1 MSATMFSQGGQEV
14 NMLYRISLFVLLTLF
29 ACSQKSLEDA
39 PLSYSLETARMVSHV
54 SGGVLASTDPI
65 RVRFVSPV
73 VGKSQVGQ
81 VLRTR
86 VFRFVP
92 SIDGLATWEDVRTLV
107 FKPNAPLVL
116 RTVYSGE
123 LSMTD
128 LFPQHK
134 DLKPLVI
141 QFEVAGRELV
151 ALEADF
157 ELPDANDPQRLVF
170 SGQISFNERADS
182 SAVSDAV
189 ALRLGDQ
196 QLALHWRVLSDGKT
210 HDFTS
215 AEITRTKES
224 QELAMHIDRADLDLS
239 QDYDNTWT
247 LPPLS
252 TLSVVEIEK
261 HTDRDRPSVS
271 IIFSDDL
278 DFGQD
283 IAGLIT
289 ADPPQQLQLNAIG
302 KTVSVVGDFQHGQRY
317 ALTVHPGVRSRWGIA
332 LAQPHTETVVFD
344 DIKPRMRFAR
354 DGVFLPTSGNR
365 KIRFQ
370 TVNVSRVHLKI
381 EKVFESNL
389 GQFLQDQ
396 RVDGARDRTR
406 GGYMRRVGVTVADTT
421 LDIGREKNVWLQHE
435 LDLNDLI
442 SKDEKGLYLIGL
454 TFAAEDMLYGD
465 PVEAAEAR
473 QQRRRYRGA
482 AYWNNPYSRGYVYQH
497 GRIYKPVVVSD
508 IGLTHQKT
516 HDRHLV
522 YATHL
527 EDARPLS
534 GVTVTLRTYQN
545 QIVEQKVTDRNGLA
559 DFSPVESDVFYI
571 EAEKD
576 GQRSF
581 IKPRDMAWSL
591 STFDTG
597 GRDPAPDGIR
607 AFFYTER
614 GVYRPGDDIH
624 LSAIVR
630 NYNHTFPDG
639 HPVSLAFYNPLGQR
653 VLTQTNREGK
663 DGFYTFDLSTSADAP
678 TGNWRAEIDVG
689 SRKFNHRVKVETIV
703 PFRLKVF
710 LDPQLA
716 ERDRLL
722 KADLR
727 SAYLFGNPAAGL
739 KASVDVTLR
748 SSPPVFPKFK
758 GFSFV
763 DQAVNFKPI
772 TANIFSGALDEEGKA
787 AVSWELPSLSEAPSR
802 LSANLRARVLEKGGR
817 PNSTARM
824 VHVDPFEVYVGLR
837 KPDMD
842 YGFTRINNSLEV
854 PVVAVTPDGETA
866 PGRTLMYR
874 VFHNEN
880 YWWWEYD
887 SRDQFRLR
895 FKRDFSTKKIFET
908 SIISRDRPMP
918 VAFTPEKQGEYL
930 IEVAD
935 ADGHKASL
943 FIRAYP
949 WGSLPASGRDAGAL
963 VLKTDRENYAPGEK
977 AVVSFPVPD
986 TSSVLVTVSR
996 GGNVVHSR
1004 WHTPRTRNTTQVE
1017 IPITADMAP
1026 NAYVTISVIQPH
1038 RQTANDRPLRMYGVV
1053 PLRVADPDTRLDLT
1067 LTAPDELKPEDA
1079 FEIVVQTGD
1088 GKPAQLT
1095 LSVVDEGLL
1104 DITQFSTPDPW
1115 RAFFSKLR
1123 LGLHVSDLFGQ
1134 VIGVNIGD
1142 VFKTFAIGGD
1152 AALAAYRRD
1161 RLPEEQKQRFKS
1173 VSLFE
1178 GPVATD
1184 DQGRAVVSFVMP
1196 NYVGSVRIMAVAARG
1211 NAYGSAEKTVPV
1223 KTDLM
1228 VLPTLPRVLRPGD
1241 RIAVPATV
1249 FAMGDSLGSVEVA
1262 ISTEGLLR
1270 VDGQARDTI
1279 AFREAGEEDVLFMC
1293 VVPNAIGDARVAITA
1308 TAGDVIATHTTDLTI
1323 SPSSPRI
1330 SADETREIRPGQAVV
1345 LPIPDRGIPG
1355 SNRARITLH
1364 TRPNMKLGNR
1374 LLWLVRYPYG
1384 CVEQVVS
1391 AAFPQ
1396 LYLKDILIV
1405 SGKSNEI
1412 AREIDE
1418 HINAAIR
1425 RLRRFQ
1431 LSSGAL
1437 SYWPGRSKPSIWGTL
1452 YAGHFLT
1459 EANALGYYVPDDLYE
1474 NWMQYEQSRALT
1486 TRDDLM
1492 IRTYRVYLLAL
1503 ANQPALGAM
1512 NLLKESSLR
1521 DMTDVEKW
1529 LLAVAYH
1536 RAGSSAIASEIL
1548 KDAGTLAN
1556 GGKRWE
1562 HTFGSA
1568 LRDRAMILSAM
1579 IDFQRWG
1586 EADPLADEIAL
1597 ALSSD
1602 RWYSTQ
1608 TSSFALLALGKH
1620 IRATEGDQPLRLVGS
1635 VTLPGGEVVPFDSGS
1650 RFYNVDIEFGFGQ
1663 SVRVQLNPESTVT
1676 RAFATLEWSGVPLKA
1691 DAVAESRSLQLD
1703 VRWRDDDGFPVYP
1716 DTLKQGATF
1725 WGHFSVKNTSVAH
1738 IREIALT
1745 QLLPSGWEIE
1755 NTRLSGAPMPGWTS
1769 NLGLGSETYSDM
1781 RDDRVIYF
1789 FDIAPASNS
1798 QNFVVKLNAVT
1809 AGTFTLSPTLV
1820 EAMYNN
1826 EIKAVVPGRTVV
1838 VR

>member
-1 MSATMFSQGGQEV
+1 MS
-14 NMLYRISLFVLLTLF
+14 YRISLLVLLTLF
-29 ACSQKSLEDA
+29 ACSKKSPEDA
-39 PLSYSLETARMVSHV
+39 PQSYPLETARMVSHV
-54 SGGVLASTDPI
+54 SEGVLASTDPI

-73 VGKSQVGQ
+73 VGESQVGQ
-81 VLRTR
+81 VLQKR

-92 SIDGLATWEDVRTLV
+92 SIDGLATWEDERTLV
-107 FKPNAPLVL
+107 LKPNAPLAL

-123 LSMTD
+123 LSMVD

-151 ALEADF
+151 AIKADV

-196 QLALHWRVLSDGKT
+196 RLALHWRVLSDGKT
-210 HDFTS
+210 HAFTS
-215 AEITRTKES
+215 DVFTRTGQPQK
-224 QELAMHIDRADLDLS
+224 LAMHIDQTALELS
-239 QDYDNTWT
+239 QDYDNSWSI
-247 LPPLS
+247 PPLS
-252 TLSVVEIEK
+252 ALSVVKIEK
-261 HTDRDRPSVS
+261 HTDRDRPRIS

-278 DFGQD
+278 DFEQD
-283 IAGLIT
+283 IAGMIT
-289 ADPPQQLQLNAIG
+289 ADPPQELQLNAHG
-302 KTVSVVGDFQHGQRY
+302 KTVSVVGDFQHGQSY
-317 ALTVHPGVRSRWGIA
+317 ALTVHPGIRSRWGIA
-332 LAQPHTETVVFD
+332 LTQLRTERVVFD

-370 TVNVSRVHLKI
+370 TVNLSRVHLKI
-381 EKVFESNL
+381 DNVFESNL
-389 GQFLQDQ
+389 GQFLQDE
-396 RVDGARDRTR
+396 RVDGSRGRTR
-406 GGYMRRVGVTVADTT
+406 GVSSYRMRRVGVTVADTT
-421 LDIGREKNVWLQHE
+421 LDIGSEKNLWLQHE
-435 LDLNDLI
+435 LDLDDLI

-454 TFAAEDMLYGD
+454 TFAAEDILYGD
-465 PVEAAEAR
+465 PAEAAEAR
-473 QQRRRYRGA
+473 RQRRRYRGS
-482 AYWNNPYSRGYVYQH
+482 AYYSHPYAPGYLRNH
-497 GRIYKPVVVSD
+497 GRVYKPVVVSD
-508 IGLTHQKT
+508 IGLTHQRT

-527 EDARPLS
+527 EDAQPLS
-534 GVTVTLRTYQN
+534 DVTVTLRTYQN

-559 DFSPVESDVFYI
+559 DFRPVKSDVFYI

-581 IKPRDMAWSL
+581 IKPGDMAWNL

-630 NYNHTFPDG
+630 NHNHTFPDG

-653 VLTQTNREGK
+653 VLTQTHREGK
-663 DGFYTFDLSTSADAP
+663 DGFYTFDLSTLADAP

-689 SRKFNHRVKVETIV
+689 SRKFNHTVKVETVV

-716 ERDRLL
+716 ERDRVL

-727 SAYLFGNPAAGL
+727 STYLFGNPAAGL
-739 KASVDVTLR
+739 RANVDVTLHA
-748 SSPPVFPKFK
+748 SPPVFSKFE

-763 DQAVNFKPI
+763 NQAVQFKPI
-772 TANIFSGALDEEGKA
+772 STNIFSGALDEKGKA
-787 AVSWELPSLSEAPSR
+787 AVSWQLPSLSEVPSR
-802 LSANLRARVLEKGGR
+802 LSAILRARVLEKGGR
-817 PNSTARM
+817 PNRTARILSI
-824 VHVDPFEVYVGLR
+824 DPFPVYVGLR
-837 KPDMD
+837 KPDLD
-842 YGFTRINNSLEV
+842 YGFTRINAALEV
-854 PVVAVTPDGETA
+854 PVVAVTPDGEVA
-866 PGRTLMYR
+866 PGRTLTYR

-895 FKRDFSTKKIFET
+895 FKQDFSTEKIFET
-908 SIISRDRPMP
+908 SIISRDRPVP
-918 VAFTPEKQGEYL
+918 VAFTPEKKGEYL

-935 ADGHKASL
+935 VDGHKASL

-949 WGSLPASGRDAGAL
+949 WGSLPASRRDAGAL

-996 GGNVVHSR
+996 GGNVVHSQ
-1004 WHTPRTRNTTQVE
+1004 WHTPSTRNTAQIE
-1017 IPITADMAP
+1017 IPITEDMAP
-1026 NAYVTISVIQPH
+1026 NAYVTLSVIQPH
-1038 RQTANDRPLRMYGVV
+1038 RQTANDRPLRMYGIV
-1053 PLRVADPDTRLDLT
+1053 PLHVVDPNTRLDLT
-1067 LTAPDELKPEDA
+1067 LTAPDELKPDES
-1079 FEIVVQTGD
+1079 FEVVVQTGD

-1104 DITQFSTPDPW
+1104 DITQFPTPDPW
-1115 RAFFSKLR
+1115 RAFFSRLR
-1123 LGLHVSDLFGQ
+1123 FGLRISDLFGQ

-1152 AALAAYRRD
+1152 VALAAYRRD
-1161 RLPEEQKQRFKS
+1161 RLPDDQKQRFKS

-1184 DQGRAVVSFVMP
+1184 DEGRAVVSFAMP

-1211 NAYGSAEKTVPV
+1211 NAYGSAEKTVRV

-1228 VLPTLPRVLRPGD
+1228 VVPTLPRVLRPGD
-1241 RIAVPATV
+1241 RIAVSATV
-1249 FAMGDSLGSVEVA
+1249 FAMRDSLGLVDVA
-1262 ISTEGLLR
+1262 ISTEGLLT

-1279 AFREAGEEDVLFMC
+1279 AFREAGEEDVRFMC
-1293 VVPNAIGDARVAITA
+1293 VAPNAVGDARVVITA
-1308 TAGDVIATHTTDLTI
+1308 TAGDVIATDMTDLTI

-1330 SADETREIRPGQAVV
+1330 SADETREMRPGQVV
-1345 LPIPDRGIPG
+1345 ELPIPDRGIPG
-1355 SNRARITLH
+1355 SNRARLTLH
-1364 TRPNMKLGNR
+1364 TRPNIKLGNR

-1391 AAFPQ
+1391 AVFPQ
-1396 LYLKDILIV
+1396 LYLKDILMA
-1405 SGKSNEI
+1405 SDKPNAI

-1437 SYWPGRSKPSIWGTL
+1437 SYWPGRSVPSLWGTL
-1452 YAGHFLT
+1452 YAGHFLI
-1459 EANALGYYVPDDLYE
+1459 EARALGYHVPDDLFDS
-1474 NWMQYEQSRALT
+1474 WVQHAQSRALT

-1492 IRTYRVYLLAL
+1492 SRTYRVYLLAL
-1503 ANQPALGAM
+1503 TDQPALGAM

-1529 LLAVAYH
+1529 LLASAYH
-1536 RAGSSAIASEIL
+1536 RAGSSAIADEIL
-1548 KDAGTLAN
+1548 GDAGTLAN
-1556 GGKRWE
+1556 RAERWE
-1562 HTFGSA
+1562 YTFGSA
-1568 LRDRAMILSAM
+1568 LRDRAMILTAM
-1579 IDFQRWG
+1579 IDLQRWD
-1586 EADPLADEIAL
+1586 EADPLSDEIAL

-1608 TSSFALLALGKH
+1608 TSGFALLALGKH
-1620 IRATEGDQPLRLVGS
+1620 IRATEGDQPLRLTGL
-1635 VTLPGGEVVPFDSGS
+1635 VTLPGGEIVPFDSGS
-1650 RFYNVDIEFGFGQ
+1650 RFYNVDIESGFGQ
-1663 SVRVQLNPESTVT
+1663 SVRVQLNAESTVT
-1676 RAFATLEWSGVPLKA
+1676 RAFATLEWSGVPLMA
-1691 DAVAESRSLQLD
+1691 DAVAESRNLQLE
-1703 VRWRDDDGFPVYP
+1703 VHWRNDDGFSVYP

-1725 WGHFSVKNTSVAH
+1725 WGHFSVINTSAAYL
-1738 IREIALT
+1738 REIALT

-1755 NTRLSGAPMPGWTS
+1755 NTRLSGVPMPKWTDG
-1769 NLGLGSETYSDM
+1769 LGLGREAYVDM
-1781 RDDRVIYF
+1781 RDDRVTYF
-1789 FDIAPASNS
+1789 FDITPAGPG
-1798 QNFVVKLNAVT
+1798 FVRDFVLKLNAVT
-1809 AGTFTLSPTLV
+1809 VGTFTLPPTLV
-1820 EAMYNN
+1820 EAMYNH
-1826 EIKAVVPGRTVV
+1826 EVKAVVPGRTVV
-1838 VR
+1838 VK

>member
-1 MSATMFSQGGQEV
+1 MS
-14 NMLYRISLFVLLTLF
+14 YRISLLVLLMLF
-29 ACSQKSLEDA
+29 ACSKKSPEDA
-39 PLSYSLETARMVSHV
+39 SLSYPLETARMVSHM
-54 SGGVLASTDPI
+54 SEGVLASTDPI

-107 FKPNAPLVL
+107 FKPNAPLTL

-123 LSMTD
+123 LSMSD
-128 LFPQHK
+128 LFPQHE

-215 AEITRTKES
+215 AVITRTRES
-224 QELAMHIDRADLDLS
+224 QELAMHIDRADLELS
-239 QDYDNTWT
+239 QDYDNTWS

-261 HTDRDRPSVS
+261 HTDRDRPSVG

-289 ADPPQQLQLNAIG
+289 ADPPQQLQLTAIG
-302 KTVSVVGDFQHGQRY
+302 KTVSVVGDFQHGQSY
-317 ALTVHPGVRSRWGIA
+317 ALTVHPGIRSRWGIA
-332 LAQPHTETVVFD
+332 LGKPHTETVAFD

-396 RVDGARDRTR
+396 RVDGPRGRTR
-406 GGYMRRVGVTVADTT
+406 DVSSYRMRRVGVKVVDKK

-435 LDLNDLI
+435 LDLEDLI

-454 TFAAEDMLYGD
+454 TFGTEDMLYGD
-465 PVEAAEAR
+465 PAEAAEAR

-482 AYWNNPYSRGYVYQH
+482 AYYSNPYSRGYVYQH

-508 IGLTHQKT
+508 IGLTLQKT

-534 GVTVTLRTYQN
+534 GVTITLRTYQN
-545 QIVEQKVTDRNGLA
+545 QIVKQKVTDRNGLA
-559 DFSPVESDVFYI
+559 DFSPVKSDVFYI

-581 IKPRDMAWSL
+581 IKPGDMAWNL

-597 GRDPAPDGIR
+597 GQDPEPDGIR

-630 NYNHTFPDG
+630 NHNHTFPDG

-716 ERDRLL
+716 ERDHVL

-727 SAYLFGNPAAGL
+727 STYLFGNPAADL
-739 KASVDVTLR
+739 KANVDVTLH
-748 SSPPVFPKFK
+748 SSPPVFPQYE

-763 DQAVNFKPI
+763 NQAVKFKPI
-772 TANIFSGALDEEGKA
+772 TTNIFTGVLDNEGKA
-787 AVSWELPSLSEAPSR
+787 AVSWQLPSLSEAPSR
-802 LSANLRARVLEKGGR
+802 LSAILRARVLEKGGR

-837 KPDMD
+837 KPDLD
-842 YGFTRINNSLEV
+842 YGFTRINASLEV
-854 PVVAVTPDGETA
+854 PVVAVTPDGKA
-866 PGRTLMYR
+866 ASGRPLMYR

-895 FKRDFSTKKIFET
+895 FKRDFNTKKIFET
-908 SIISRDRPMP
+908 SIISRDRPVP
-918 VAFTPEKQGEYL
+918 VAFMPEKKGEYL

-935 ADGHKASL
+935 VDGHKASF

-996 GGNVVHSR
+996 GGNVMHSR
-1004 WHTPRTRNTTQVE
+1004 WHTPRTRNTAQIE

-1053 PLRVADPDTRLDLT
+1053 PLRVVDPNTRLDLT
-1067 LTAPDELKPEDA
+1067 LTAPDELKPDDS
-1079 FEIVVQTGD
+1079 FEVVVQTDD

-1115 RAFFSKLR
+1115 RAFFGKLR
-1123 LGLHVSDLFGQ
+1123 LGLHISDLFGQ
-1134 VIGVNIGD
+1134 VISVNIGD

-1184 DQGRAVVSFVMP
+1184 NQGRAVVSFVMP
-1196 NYVGSVRIMAVAARG
+1196 NYVGSVRIMAVVARG
-1211 NAYGSAEKTVPV
+1211 NAYGSVEKTVPV

-1249 FAMGDSLGSVEVA
+1249 FAMRDSLGPVDVA

-1279 AFREAGEEDVLFMC
+1279 AFQKAGEEDVLFMC
-1293 VVPNAIGDARVAITA
+1293 VVPNAIGDARVVITA

-1330 SADETREIRPGQAVV
+1330 SADETREMRPGDAVV

-1355 SNRARITLH
+1355 SNRARLTLH
-1364 TRPNMKLGNR
+1364 TRPNMKLDNR
-1374 LLWLVRYPYG
+1374 VHWLVQYPYG

-1405 SGKSNEI
+1405 SDKSNEI
-1412 AREIDE
+1412 AQEIDD

-1425 RLRRFQ
+1425 RLRRFR

-1437 SYWPGRSKPSIWGTL
+1437 SYWPGRSEPSIWGTL
-1452 YAGHFLT
+1452 YAGHFFI
-1459 EANALGYYVPDDLYE
+1459 EARVLGYHVPDDLFDS
-1474 NWMQYEQSRALT
+1474 WVQYEQSRALT

-1512 NLLKESSLR
+1512 NLLKESSLQ

-1529 LLAVAYH
+1529 LLASAYH
-1536 RAGSSAIASEIL
+1536 RAGSSAIADEIL
-1548 KDAGTLAN
+1548 RNAGTLAN
-1556 GGKRWE
+1556 QGKRWE

-1568 LRDRAMILSAM
+1568 LRDRAMILMAM
-1579 IDFQRWG
+1579 VDLQRWE
-1586 EADPLADEIAL
+1586 EADPLSEEIAL

-1608 TSSFALLALGKH
+1608 TSGFALLSLGKH
-1620 IRATEGDQPLRLVGS
+1620 IRATEGDQPLRLTGS
-1635 VTLPGGEVVPFDSGS
+1635 VTLPDGEVVPFDTDS
-1650 RFYNVDIEFGFGQ
+1650 RFYNVDIESGFGQ
-1663 SVRVQLNPESTVT
+1663 SVRVQLNAESTVT
-1676 RAFATLEWSGVPLKA
+1676 RAFATLAWSGVPLNA
-1691 DAVAESRSLQLD
+1691 DAVAESRNLQLD
-1703 VRWRDDDGFPVYP
+1703 VRWRDDNGFPVYP

-1725 WGHFSVKNTSVAH
+1725 WAH
-1738 IREIALT
+1738 IRVRNTSAAYLREMALT

-1755 NTRLSGAPMPGWTS
+1755 NTRLSGAPMPRWTS
-1769 NLGLGSETYSDM
+1769 KLHLGHETYFDI
-1781 RDDRVIYF
+1781 RDDRVTYF
-1789 FDIAPASNS
+1789 FDITPAGPGFTRD
-1798 QNFVVKLNAVT
+1798 FVVKLNAVT
-1809 AGTFTLSPTLV
+1809 VGTFTLPPTLV
-1820 EAMYNN
+1820 EAMYNHASR
-1826 EIKAVVPGRTVV
+1826 AVVMGRTVV

>member
-1 MSATMFSQGGQEV
+1 MS
-14 NMLYRISLFVLLTLF
+14 YRISLLILLTLF
-29 ACSQKSLEDA
+29 ACGEKSPEDA
-39 PLSYSLETARMVSHV
+39 PLSYPLETARMVSHV
-54 SGGVLASTDPI
+54 SAGVLASTDPI

-73 VGKSQVGQ
+73 IGESQVGQ
-81 VLRTR
+81 VLQTR

-107 FKPNAPLVL
+107 FKPNAPLAL
-116 RTVYSGE
+116 RAVYIGE
-123 LSMTD
+123 LNMTD

-151 ALEADF
+151 ALKADV

-196 QLALHWRVLSDGKT
+196 RLALHWRVLSDGKA
-210 HDFTS
+210 HAFTS
-215 AEITRTKES
+215 DGFTRTGQPQK
-224 QELAMHIDRADLDLS
+224 LAMHIDHTDLELS
-239 QDYDNTWT
+239 QDYDNSWFI
-247 LPPLS
+247 PPLS
-252 TLSVVEIEK
+252 ALYVVKIEK
-261 HTDRDRPSVS
+261 HTDRDRPRISV
-271 IIFSDDL
+271 IFSDDL
-278 DFGQD
+278 DFEQD

-289 ADPPQQLQLNAIG
+289 ADPPQPLQLNAHG
-302 KTVSVVGDFQHGQRY
+302 KTISVVGDFLHGQNY
-317 ALTVHPGVRSRWGIA
+317 TLTVHPGIRSRWGNA
-332 LAQPHTETVVFD
+332 LAQPYTETVTFD
-344 DIKPRMRFAR
+344 DIKPRMRFSR

-370 TVNVSRVHLKI
+370 TVNVSHVRLKI
-381 EKVFESNL
+381 DKVFESNL

-396 RVDGARDRTR
+396 QVDGSRDRTR
-406 GGYMRRVGVTVADTT
+406 GVSSYRMRRVGVTVADTT
-421 LDIGREKNVWLQHE
+421 LEISNQKNVWLQHE
-435 LDLNDLI
+435 LDLDNLI

-454 TFAAEDMLYGD
+454 TFEAEDMLYGD

-482 AYWNNPYSRGYVYQH
+482 TYYSHPYSRGYVHQH
-497 GRIYKPVVVSD
+497 GRVYKPVVVSD
-508 IGLTHQKT
+508 IGLTHQRT
-516 HDRHLV
+516 HNRHLV
-522 YATHL
+522 YATDL

-545 QIVEQKVTDRNGLA
+545 QVVDRKVTDRNGLA

-581 IKPRDMAWSL
+581 VKPGDMAWNL

-597 GRDPAPDGIR
+597 GRDPAPDGVR

-630 NYNHTFPDG
+630 NHNHTFPDG
-639 HPVSLAFYNPLGQR
+639 HPISLAFYNPLGQR
-653 VLTQTNREGK
+653 VLTQTHREGK
-663 DGFYTFDLSTSADAP
+663 DGFYTFDLSTSVDAP

-689 SRKFNHRVKVETIV
+689 SRKFNHAIKVETVV

-710 LDPQLA
+710 LDPQFA
-716 ERDRLL
+716 ERDRVL

-727 SAYLFGNPAAGL
+727 SAYLFGNPATGL
-739 KASVDVTLR
+739 KASVDVTLS
-748 SSPPVFPKFK
+748 SSPPVFPKFE

-763 DQAVNFKPI
+763 NQAVQFKPI
-772 TANIFSGALDEEGKA
+772 TTNIFQGALDEEGKA
-787 AVSWELPSLSEAPSR
+787 AVSWQLPSLSEAPSR
-802 LSANLRARVLEKGGR
+802 LSATLRARVLEKGGR
-817 PNSTARM
+817 PNRAARM
-824 VHVDPFEVYVGLR
+824 VHIDPFEAYVGLR
-837 KPDMD
+837 KPELD
-842 YGFTRINNSLEV
+842 YGFTRINTTLEV
-854 PVVAVTPDGETA
+854 PVVAVTPDGEAA
-866 PGRTLMYR
+866 PGRMLTYR

-895 FKRDFSTKKIFET
+895 FKQDFSTKKIFET
-908 SIISRDRPMP
+908 SIISRDRPVP
-918 VAFTPEKQGEYL
+918 VAFTPEEKGEYL
-930 IEVAD
+930 IEVTD
-935 ADGHKASL
+935 AGGHKASL

-963 VLKTDRENYAPGEK
+963 VLKTDRENYAPGES

-996 GGNVVHSR
+996 GGHVVHSR
-1004 WHTPRTRNTTQVE
+1004 WHTPSTRNTAQIE
-1017 IPITADMAP
+1017 IPITADMVP

-1038 RQTANDRPLRMYGVV
+1038 RQTANDRPLRMYGIV
-1053 PLRVADPDTRLDLT
+1053 PLQVVDPNTRLDLT
-1067 LTAPDELKPEDA
+1067 LTAPDELKPRDS
-1079 FEIVVQTGD
+1079 FEVVVQTGD

-1104 DITQFSTPDPW
+1104 DITQFPTPDPW

-1123 LGLHVSDLFGQ
+1123 LRLRVSDLFGQ

-1152 AALAAYRRD
+1152 VAFKAYRRD
-1161 RLPEEQKQRFKS
+1161 RLPEDQKQRFKS

-1184 DQGRAVVSFVMP
+1184 DQGRAVVSFAMP

-1228 VLPTLPRVLRPGD
+1228 VVPTLPRVLRPGD

-1249 FAMGDSLGSVEVA
+1249 FAMRDSLGPVEVA
-1262 ISTEGLLR
+1262 ISTGGLLR

-1279 AFREAGEEDVLFMC
+1279 AFQTAGDEDVRFMC
-1293 VVPNAIGDARVAITA
+1293 VVPNAIGDARVEITA
-1308 TAGDVIATHTTDLTI
+1308 TAGDVVATHTTDLTI

-1345 LPIPDRGIPG
+1345 LPVSDRGIPG
-1355 SNRARITLH
+1355 SNRARLTLH
-1364 TRPNMKLGNR
+1364 TRPNMKLDNR
-1374 LLWLVRYPYG
+1374 VLWLVQYPYG

-1405 SGKSNEI
+1405 SNQSNAI

-1425 RLRRFQ
+1425 RLRRFR

-1437 SYWPGRSKPSIWGTL
+1437 SYWPGRSEPSIWGTL
-1452 YAGHFLT
+1452 YAGHFLI
-1459 EANALGYYVPDDLYE
+1459 EARALGYHVPDDLFDS
-1474 NWMQYEQSRALT
+1474 WMQYEQSRALT
-1486 TRDDLM
+1486 TRDNLM

-1503 ANQPALGAM
+1503 TDQPALGAM

-1529 LLAVAYH
+1529 LLASAYH
-1536 RAGSSAIASEIL
+1536 RAGSSAIADEIL
-1548 KDAGTLAN
+1548 RDAGTLAN
-1556 GGKRWE
+1556 RDERWE

-1568 LRDRAMILSAM
+1568 LRDRAMILMAM

-1586 EADPLADEIAL
+1586 EADPLSEEIAL

-1608 TSSFALLALGKH
+1608 TSGFALLSLGKH
-1620 IRATEGDQPLRLVGS
+1620 IRATEGDQPLRLTGS
-1635 VTLPGGEVVPFDSGS
+1635 VTLPDGEVVPFDTGS
-1650 RFYNVDIEFGFGQ
+1650 RFYNVDIDSGFGQ
-1663 SVRVQLNPESTVT
+1663 SVRVQLNAESTVT
-1676 RAFATLEWSGVPLKA
+1676 RAFATLAWSGVPLRA
-1691 DAVAESRSLQLD
+1691 DAVAESRNLQLD
-1703 VRWRDDDGFPVYP
+1703 VRWRDENGFRIYP
-1716 DTLKQGATF
+1716 DTLKQGTTF
-1725 WGHFSVKNTSVAH
+1725 WWHFRVRNTSAAYL
-1738 IREIALT
+1738 REIALT

-1755 NTRLSGAPMPGWTS
+1755 NTRLSGAPLPGWAS
-1769 NLGLGSETYSDM
+1769 DLRLGRETYFDI
-1781 RDDRVIYF
+1781 RDDRVTYF
-1789 FDIAPASNS
+1789 FDIAPASYT

-1809 AGTFTLSPTLV
+1809 VGTFTLPPTLV
-1820 EAMYNN
+1820 EAMYNQASR
-1826 EIKAVVPGRTVV
+1826 AVVPGMAVV
-1838 VR
+1838 VK

>member
-1 MSATMFSQGGQEV
+1 MS
-14 NMLYRISLFVLLTLF
+14 YRISFLMILTLF

-39 PLSYSLETARMVSHV
+39 PLSYPLETARMVSHV
-54 SGGVLASTDPI
+54 SEGVLASTDPI

-73 VGKSQVGQ
+73 IGESQIGQ

-86 VFRFVP
+86 VFRFMP
-92 SIDGLATWEDVRTLV
+92 SIDGLATWEDERTLI
-107 FKPNAPLVL
+107 FKPNTPLTL

-123 LSMTD
+123 LRMVD

-196 QLALHWRVLSDGKT
+196 RLALHWRVLSEGKT

-215 AEITRTKES
+215 AEITRTGQP
-224 QELAMHIDRADLDLS
+224 QELAMHIDHMDLELS
-239 QDYDNTWT
+239 QDYDNTWP

-252 TLSVVEIEK
+252 VLSVVKIEK
-261 HTDRDRPSVS
+261 HADRDRPSIS

-289 ADPPQQLQLNAIG
+289 ADPPQQLQLNAHG
-302 KTVSVVGDFQHGQRY
+302 KTISVVGDFLHGQNY
-317 ALTVHPGVRSRWGIA
+317 TLTVHPGVRSRWGNT
-332 LAQPHTETVVFD
+332 LAQPYTEVVTFD

-381 EKVFESNL
+381 DKVFESNL

-396 RVDGARDRTR
+396 RVDGSRDRTR

-421 LDIGREKNVWLQHE
+421 LDVGNQKNVWLQHE
-435 LDLNDLI
+435 LDLDNLI
-442 SKDEKGLYLIGL
+442 SKDEMGLYLIGL

-473 QQRRRYRGA
+473 QQRRRYRGV
-482 AYWNNPYSRGYVYQH
+482 AYYTHPYSRGYVYRH

-508 IGLTHQKT
+508 IGLTHQRT
-516 HDRHLV
+516 HNRHLV

-527 EDARPLS
+527 KDARPLS

-559 DFSPVESDVFYI
+559 DFSPVESDVFYL

-581 IKPRDMAWSL
+581 IKPGDMAWNL

-630 NYNHTFPDG
+630 NHNHTFPNG

-653 VLTQTNREGK
+653 VLTQTNREGN

-689 SRKFNHRVKVETIV
+689 SRKFNHAVKVETIA

-716 ERDRLL
+716 EPNRVL

-727 SAYLFGNPAAGL
+727 STYLFGNPAAGL
-739 KASVDVTLR
+739 KASVDVTLQR
-748 SSPPVFPKFK
+748 SPPVFPKFK

-772 TANIFSGALDEEGKA
+772 TANIFTGVLDEEGES
-787 AVSWELPSLSEAPSR
+787 AVSWQLPSLSEAPSR
-802 LSANLRARVLEKGGR
+802 LSAILRARVLEKGGR
-817 PNSTARM
+817 PNSTTRT
-824 VHVDPFEVYVGLR
+824 VHIDPFEVYVGLR

-842 YGFTRINNSLEV
+842 YGFTRINTSLEV
-854 PVVAVTPDGETA
+854 PIVAVTPDGEAA
-866 PGRTLMYR
+866 PGRTLTYR

-908 SIISRDRPMP
+908 SIISRDRPVP
-918 VAFTPEKQGEYL
+918 VAFTPENKGEYL

-935 ADGHKASL
+935 ADGHRASL

-963 VLKTDRENYAPGEK
+963 ALKTDRENYAPGET

-1004 WHTPRTRNTTQVE
+1004 WHTPGTRNTTQVE

-1053 PLRVADPDTRLDLT
+1053 PLHVVDPDTRLDLT
-1067 LTAPDELKPEDA
+1067 LAAPDELRPEDS
-1079 FEIVVQTGD
+1079 FNVVVQTGD

-1115 RAFFSKLR
+1115 RAFFGKLR
-1123 LGLHVSDLFGQ
+1123 LRLRISDLFGQ

-1152 AALAAYRRD
+1152 VAMAGYRRD
-1161 RLPEEQKQRFKS
+1161 RLPEDQKQRFKS

-1184 DQGRAVVSFVMP
+1184 DQGRAVVSFAMP

-1228 VLPTLPRVLRPGD
+1228 VVPTLPRVLRPGD

-1249 FAMGDSLGSVEVA
+1249 FAMRDSLGPVDVA

-1279 AFREAGEEDVLFMC
+1279 AFREASDEDVRFMC
-1293 VVPNAIGDARVAITA
+1293 VVPNAVGDARVVITA
-1308 TAGDVIATHTTDLTI
+1308 TAGDVIATHATDLTI

-1330 SADETREIRPGQAVV
+1330 SADETREIQPGQAVV
-1345 LPIPDRGIPG
+1345 LPVPDRGIPG
-1355 SNRARITLH
+1355 SNRARLTLH
-1364 TRPNMKLGNR
+1364 TRPNMKLDNR
-1374 LLWLVRYPYG
+1374 LLWLVQYPYG

-1405 SGKSNEI
+1405 SDQSDAI

-1425 RLRRFQ
+1425 RLRRFR

-1437 SYWPGRSKPSIWGTL
+1437 SYWPGRSEPSIWGTL
-1452 YAGHFLT
+1452 YAGHFLI
-1459 EANALGYYVPDDLYE
+1459 EARALGYHVPDDLFDS
-1474 NWMQYEQSRALT
+1474 WMQYEQSRALT

-1492 IRTYRVYLLAL
+1492 IRTYRAYLLAL
-1503 ANQPALGAM
+1503 TNQPALGAM

-1529 LLAVAYH
+1529 LLASAYH
-1536 RAGSSAIASEIL
+1536 RAGSAAIASEIL
-1548 KDAGTLAN
+1548 RDAGTLAN
-1556 GGKRWE
+1556 EGKRWE
-1562 HTFGSA
+1562 NTFGAA
-1568 LRDRAMILSAM
+1568 LRDRAMILMAM
-1579 IDFQRWG
+1579 IDFQRWE
-1586 EADPLADEIAL
+1586 EADPLSGEIAL

-1608 TSSFALLALGKH
+1608 TSGFALLSLGKH
-1620 IRATEGDQPLRLVGS
+1620 IRATEGDQPLRLAGT
-1635 VTLPGGEVVPFDSGS
+1635 VTSSGGEVVPFDTNS
-1650 RFYNVDIEFGFGQ
+1650 RFYTVDIESGFGQ
-1663 SVRVQLNPESTVT
+1663 SVRVQLNAESTVT
-1676 RAFATLEWSGVPLKA
+1676 RAFATLAWSGVPLVA
-1691 DAVAESRSLQLD
+1691 DAVAESRNLQLH
-1703 VRWRDDDGFPVYP
+1703 VRWRDDNGFPVYP

-1725 WGHFSVKNTSVAH
+1725 WGHFSVKNTSAAYL
-1738 IREIALT
+1738 REMALT

-1769 NLGLGSETYSDM
+1769 KLLMGHETYFDI
-1781 RDDRVIYF
+1781 RDDRVTYF
-1789 FDIAPASNS
+1789 FDITPAGPGFTRD
-1798 QNFVVKLNAVT
+1798 FVVKLNAVT
-1809 AGTFTLSPTLV
+1809 VGTFTLPPTLV
-1820 EAMYNN
+1820 EAMYNQASR
-1826 EIKAVVPGRTVV
+1826 AVVPGRTVV

>member
-1 MSATMFSQGGQEV
+1 MS
-14 NMLYRISLFVLLTLF
+14 YRISLLILLMLF
-29 ACSQKSLEDA
+29 ACSEKSPEDA
-39 PLSYSLETARMVSHV
+39 PLSYPLETARMVSHV
-54 SGGVLASTDPI
+54 SAGVLASTDPI

-73 VGKSQVGQ
+73 IGESQVGQ
-81 VLRTR
+81 VLKTR

-107 FKPNAPLVL
+107 FKPNAPLAL
-116 RTVYSGE
+116 RAVYSGE
-123 LSMTD
+123 LNMTD

-141 QFEVAGRELV
+141 QFEVAGRELI
-151 ALEADF
+151 ALKADV

-182 SAVSDAV
+182 SDVSDAV
-189 ALRLGDQ
+189 AVRLGDQ
-196 QLALHWRVLSDGKT
+196 QLALGWRVLSDGKA
-210 HDFTS
+210 HAFTS
-215 AEITRTKES
+215 DVFTRTGQPQK
-224 QELAMHIDRADLDLS
+224 LAMHIDHTDLELS
-239 QDYDNTWT
+239 QDYDNTWS

-252 TLSVVEIEK
+252 AFSVVRIEK
-261 HTDRDRPSVS
+261 HTDRDRPRISVT
-271 IIFSDDL
+271 FSDDL
-278 DFGQD
+278 DFKQD

-289 ADPPQQLQLNAIG
+289 ADPPQQFQLNAHGETI
-302 KTVSVVGDFQHGQRY
+302 SVVGDFLHGQNY
-317 ALTVHPGVRSRWGIA
+317 TLTVHPGIRSRWGNA
-332 LAQPHTETVVFD
+332 LAQPHTEAVTFD
-344 DIKPRMRFAR
+344 DIKPRMRFSR
-354 DGVFLPTSGNR
+354 DGIFLPTSGNR

-370 TVNVSRVHLKI
+370 TVNVSHVRLKI
-381 EKVFESNL
+381 DKVFESNL

-396 RVDGARDRTR
+396 QVDGSRDRTR
-406 GGYMRRVGVTVADTT
+406 GVSSYRMRRVGVTVADTT
-421 LDIGREKNVWLQHE
+421 LDIGNQKNVWLQHE
-435 LDLNDLI
+435 LDLDNLI

-454 TFAAEDMLYGD
+454 TFEAEDMLYGD

-473 QQRRRYRGA
+473 QQHRRYRGA
-482 AYWNNPYSRGYVYQH
+482 AYYSHPYSRGYVRQH
-497 GRIYKPVVVSD
+497 GRVYKPVVVSD
-508 IGLTHQKT
+508 IGLTHQRT
-516 HDRHLV
+516 HNRHLV
-522 YATHL
+522 YATDL
-527 EDARPLS
+527 EDAHPLS

-545 QIVEQKVTDRNGLA
+545 QVVDQKVTDRNGLA
-559 DFSPVESDVFYI
+559 DFRPVESDVFYI

-581 IKPRDMAWSL
+581 IKPGDMAWNL

-597 GRDPAPDGIR
+597 GRDPAPDGVR

-630 NYNHTFPDG
+630 NHNHTFPDG

-689 SRKFNHRVKVETIV
+689 SRTFNHAIKVETVV

-716 ERDRLL
+716 ERDRVL

-739 KASVDVTLR
+739 KASVDVTLH
-748 SSPPVFPKFK
+748 SSPPVFPKFE

-763 DQAVNFKPI
+763 NQAVQFKPI
-772 TANIFSGALDEEGKA
+772 TTNIFQGALDEEGKA
-787 AVSWELPSLSEAPSR
+787 AVSWQLPSLSEAPSR
-802 LSANLRARVLEKGGR
+802 LSATLRARVLEKGGR
-817 PNSTARM
+817 PNRTARV
-824 VHVDPFEVYVGLR
+824 VHIDPFEVYVGLR
-837 KPDMD
+837 KPELD
-842 YGFTRINNSLEV
+842 YGFTRINTALEV
-854 PVVAVTPDGETA
+854 PVVSVTPEGEAA
-866 PGRTLMYR
+866 PGRTLTYR

-895 FKRDFSTKKIFET
+895 FKQDFSTKKIFET
-908 SIISRDRPMP
+908 SIISRDRPVP
-918 VAFTPEKQGEYL
+918 VAFTPEKKGEYL

-963 VLKTDRENYAPGEK
+963 VLKTDRENYAPGES

-1004 WHTPRTRNTTQVE
+1004 WHIPRMRNTAQIE

-1026 NAYVTISVIQPH
+1026 NAYITISVIQPH
-1038 RQTANDRPLRMYGVV
+1038 RQTANDRPLRMYGIV
-1053 PLRVADPDTRLDLT
+1053 PLHVVDPDTRLDLT
-1067 LTAPDELKPEDA
+1067 LTAPDELKPEDS
-1079 FEIVVQTGD
+1079 FEVVVQTGD

-1104 DITQFSTPDPW
+1104 DITQFPTPDPW

-1123 LGLHVSDLFGQ
+1123 LRLRVSDLFGQ

-1152 AALAAYRRD
+1152 VAMAAYRRD
-1161 RLPEEQKQRFKS
+1161 RLPEDQKQRFKS

-1184 DQGRAVVSFVMP
+1184 DQGRAVVSFTMP

-1228 VLPTLPRVLRPGD
+1228 VVPTLPRVLRPGD

-1249 FAMGDSLGSVEVA
+1249 FAMRDSLGSVDVA

-1279 AFREAGEEDVLFMC
+1279 AFQKAGDEDVRFMC

-1308 TAGDVIATHTTDLTI
+1308 TAGDVVATHTTDLTI

-1330 SADETREIRPGQAVV
+1330 SADDTREIRPGEAVV

-1355 SNRARITLH
+1355 SNRARLTLH
-1364 TRPNMKLGNR
+1364 TRPNMKLDNR
-1374 LLWLVRYPYG
+1374 VLWLVQYPYG

-1405 SGKSNEI
+1405 SEKSNAI

-1425 RLRRFQ
+1425 RLRRFR

-1437 SYWPGRSKPSIWGTL
+1437 SYWPGRSEPSIWGTL
-1452 YAGHFLT
+1452 YAGHFLI
-1459 EANALGYYVPDDLYE
+1459 EARALGYHVPDDLFDS
-1474 NWMQYEQSRALT
+1474 WMQYEQSRALT

-1503 ANQPALGAM
+1503 TDQPALGAM

-1529 LLAVAYH
+1529 LLASAYH
-1536 RAGSSAIASEIL
+1536 RAGSSAIADEIL
-1548 KDAGTLAN
+1548 RDAGTLAN
-1556 GGKRWE
+1556 EGKRWE
-1562 HTFGSA
+1562 NTFGSA
-1568 LRDRAMILSAM
+1568 LRDRAMILMAM
-1579 IDFQRWG
+1579 IDFQRWE
-1586 EADPLADEIAL
+1586 EADPLSEEIAL

-1608 TSSFALLALGKH
+1608 TSGFALLSLGKH
-1620 IRATEGDQPLRLVGS
+1620 IRATEGDQPLRLTGS
-1635 VTLPGGEVVPFDSGS
+1635 VTLPDGEVVPFDTGS
-1650 RFYNVDIEFGFGQ
+1650 RFYNVDIESGFGQ
-1663 SVRVQLNPESTVT
+1663 SVRVQLNAESTVT
-1676 RAFATLEWSGVPLKA
+1676 RAFATLAWSGVPLNA
-1691 DAVAESRSLQLD
+1691 DAVAESRNLQLD
-1703 VRWRDDDGFPVYP
+1703 VRWRDDNGFPVYP

-1725 WGHFSVKNTSVAH
+1725 WAH
-1738 IREIALT
+1738 IRVRNTSAAYLREMALT

-1755 NTRLSGAPMPGWTS
+1755 NTRLSGAPMPRWAS
-1769 NLGLGSETYSDM
+1769 DLRLGHETYFDI
-1781 RDDRVIYF
+1781 RDDRVTYF
-1789 FDIAPASNS
+1789 FDITPAGPGFTRD
-1798 QNFVVKLNAVT
+1798 FVVKVNAVT
-1809 AGTFTLSPTLV
+1809 VGTFTLPPTLV
-1820 EAMYNN
+1820 EAMYNQASR
-1826 EIKAVVPGRTVV
+1826 AVVPGGTVV
-1838 VR
+1838 VK

>member
-1 MSATMFSQGGQEV
+1 MS
-14 NMLYRISLFVLLTLF
+14 YRISLLILLTLF
-29 ACSQKSLEDA
+29 ACSEKSPEDA
-39 PLSYSLETARMVSHV
+39 PQSYSLETARMVSHV

-73 VGKSQVGQ
+73 VGESQVGQ
-81 VLRTR
+81 MLRTR

-107 FKPNAPLVL
+107 FKPNAPLAL

-123 LSMTD
+123 LNMAD

-151 ALEADF
+151 ALKADV

-196 QLALHWRVLSDGKT
+196 RLALHWRVLSDGKA
-210 HDFTS
+210 HAFTS
-215 AEITRTKES
+215 DGFTRTGQPQK
-224 QELAMHIDRADLDLS
+224 LAMHIDHTDLELS
-239 QDYDNTWT
+239 QDYDNSWFI
-247 LPPLS
+247 PPLS
-252 TLSVVEIEK
+252 ALYVVKIEK
-261 HTDRDRPSVS
+261 HTDRDRPRISV
-271 IIFSDDL
+271 IFSDDL
-278 DFGQD
+278 DFEQD

-289 ADPPQQLQLNAIG
+289 ADPPQPLQLNAHG
-302 KTVSVVGDFQHGQRY
+302 KTISVVGDFLHGQNY
-317 ALTVHPGVRSRWGIA
+317 TLTVHPGIRSRWGNA
-332 LAQPHTETVVFD
+332 LAQPYTETVTFD
-344 DIKPRMRFAR
+344 DIKPRMRFSR

-370 TVNVSRVHLKI
+370 TVNVSHVRLKI
-381 EKVFESNL
+381 DKVFESNL

-396 RVDGARDRTR
+396 QVDGSRDRTR
-406 GGYMRRVGVTVADTT
+406 GVSSYRMRRVGVTVADTT
-421 LDIGREKNVWLQHE
+421 LEISNQKNVWLQHE
-435 LDLNDLI
+435 LDLDNLI

-454 TFAAEDMLYGD
+454 TFEAEDMLYGD

-482 AYWNNPYSRGYVYQH
+482 TYYSHPYSRGYVHQH
-497 GRIYKPVVVSD
+497 GRVYKPVVVSD
-508 IGLTHQKT
+508 IGLTHQRT
-516 HDRHLV
+516 HNRHLV
-522 YATHL
+522 YATDL

-545 QIVEQKVTDRNGLA
+545 QVVDRKVTDRNGLA

-581 IKPRDMAWSL
+581 VKPGDMAWNL

-597 GRDPAPDGIR
+597 GRDPAPDGVR

-630 NYNHTFPDG
+630 NHNHTFPDG
-639 HPVSLAFYNPLGQR
+639 HPISLAFYNPLGQR
-653 VLTQTNREGK
+653 VLTQTHREGK
-663 DGFYTFDLSTSADAP
+663 DGFYTFDLSTSVDAP

-689 SRKFNHRVKVETIV
+689 SRKFNHAIKVETVV

-710 LDPQLA
+710 LDPQFA
-716 ERDRLL
+716 ERDRVL

-727 SAYLFGNPAAGL
+727 SAYLFGNPATGL
-739 KASVDVTLR
+739 KASVDVTLS
-748 SSPPVFPKFK
+748 SSPPVFPKFE

-763 DQAVNFKPI
+763 NQAVQFKPI
-772 TANIFSGALDEEGKA
+772 TTNIFQGALDEEGKA
-787 AVSWELPSLSEAPSR
+787 AVSWQLPSLSEAPSR
-802 LSANLRARVLEKGGR
+802 LSATLRARVLEKGGR
-817 PNSTARM
+817 PNRAARM
-824 VHVDPFEVYVGLR
+824 VHIDPFEAYVGLR
-837 KPDMD
+837 KPELD
-842 YGFTRINNSLEV
+842 YGFTRINTTLEV
-854 PVVAVTPDGETA
+854 PVVAVTPDGEAA
-866 PGRTLMYR
+866 PGRMLTYR

-895 FKRDFSTKKIFET
+895 FKQDFSTKKIFET
-908 SIISRDRPMP
+908 SIISRDRPVP
-918 VAFTPEKQGEYL
+918 VAFTPEEKGEYL
-930 IEVAD
+930 IEVTD
-935 ADGHKASL
+935 AGGHKASL

-963 VLKTDRENYAPGEK
+963 VLKTDRENYAPGES

-996 GGNVVHSR
+996 GGHVVHSR
-1004 WHTPRTRNTTQVE
+1004 WHTPSTRNTAQIE
-1017 IPITADMAP
+1017 IPITADMVP

-1038 RQTANDRPLRMYGVV
+1038 RQTANDRPLRMYGIV
-1053 PLRVADPDTRLDLT
+1053 PLQVVDPNTRLDLT
-1067 LTAPDELKPEDA
+1067 LTAPDELKPRDS
-1079 FEIVVQTGD
+1079 FEVVVQTGD

-1104 DITQFSTPDPW
+1104 DITQFPTPDPW

-1123 LGLHVSDLFGQ
+1123 LRLRVSDLFGQ

-1152 AALAAYRRD
+1152 VAFKAYRRD
-1161 RLPEEQKQRFKS
+1161 RLPEDQKQRFKS

-1184 DQGRAVVSFVMP
+1184 DQGRAVVSFAMP

-1228 VLPTLPRVLRPGD
+1228 VVPTLPRVLRPGD

-1249 FAMGDSLGSVEVA
+1249 FAMRDSLGSVDVA

-1279 AFREAGEEDVLFMC
+1279 AFQKAGDEDVRFMC

-1308 TAGDVIATHTTDLTI
+1308 TAGDVVATHTTDLTI

-1330 SADETREIRPGQAVV
+1330 SADDTREIRPGEAVV

-1355 SNRARITLH
+1355 SNRARLTLH
-1364 TRPNMKLGNR
+1364 TRPNMKLDNR
-1374 LLWLVRYPYG
+1374 VLWLVQYPYG

-1405 SGKSNEI
+1405 SEKSNAI

-1425 RLRRFQ
+1425 RLRRFR

-1437 SYWPGRSKPSIWGTL
+1437 SYWPGRSEPSIWGTL
-1452 YAGHFLT
+1452 YAGHFLI
-1459 EANALGYYVPDDLYE
+1459 EARALGYHVPDDLVDS
-1474 NWMQYEQSRALT
+1474 WMQYEQSRALT

-1503 ANQPALGAM
+1503 TDQPALGAM

-1529 LLAVAYH
+1529 LLASAYH
-1536 RAGSSAIASEIL
+1536 RAGSSAIADEIL
-1548 KDAGTLAN
+1548 RDAGTLAN
-1556 GGKRWE
+1556 RAERWVS
-1562 HTFGSA
+1562 TFGSA
-1568 LRDRAMILSAM
+1568 LRDRAMILMAM
-1579 IDFQRWG
+1579 IDFQRWE
-1586 EADPLADEIAL
+1586 EADPLSEEIAL

-1608 TSSFALLALGKH
+1608 TSGFALLSLGKH
-1620 IRATEGDQPLRLVGS
+1620 IRATEGDQPLRLTGS
-1635 VTLPGGEVVPFDSGS
+1635 VTLPDGEVVPFDSDS
-1650 RFYNVDIEFGFGQ
+1650 RFYNVDIDSGFGQ
-1663 SVRVQLNPESTVT
+1663 SVRVQLNAESTVT
-1676 RAFATLEWSGVPLKA
+1676 RAFATLAWSGVPLEA
-1691 DAVAESRSLQLD
+1691 DAVAESRNLELD
-1703 VRWRDDDGFPVYP
+1703 VRWRDENGFRIYP
-1716 DTLKQGATF
+1716 DTLKQGTTF
-1725 WGHFSVKNTSVAH
+1725 WWHFRVRNTSAAYL
-1738 IREIALT
+1738 REIALT

-1755 NTRLSGAPMPGWTS
+1755 NTRLSGAPLPGWAS
-1769 NLGLGSETYSDM
+1769 DLRLGRETYFDI
-1781 RDDRVIYF
+1781 RDDRVTYF
-1789 FDIAPASNS
+1789 FDIAPASYT
-1798 QNFVVKLNAVT
+1798 QNFVVKVNAVT
-1809 AGTFTLSPTLV
+1809 VGTFTLPPTLV
-1820 EAMYNN
+1820 EAMYNQ
-1826 EIKAVVPGRTVV
+1826 ASRTVVPGRAVV

>member
-1 MSATMFSQGGQEV
+1 
-14 NMLYRISLFVLLTLF
+14 
-29 ACSQKSLEDA
+29 
-39 PLSYSLETARMVSHV
+39 
-54 SGGVLASTDPI
+54 
-65 RVRFVSPV
+65 
-73 VGKSQVGQ
+73 
-81 VLRTR
+81 
-86 VFRFVP
+86 
-92 SIDGLATWEDVRTLV
+92 
-107 FKPNAPLVL
+107 
-116 RTVYSGE
+116 
-123 LSMTD
+123 
-128 LFPQHK
+128 
-134 DLKPLVI
+134 
-141 QFEVAGRELV
+141 
-151 ALEADF
+151 
-157 ELPDANDPQRLVF
+157 
-170 SGQISFNERADS
+170 
-182 SAVSDAV
+182 
-189 ALRLGDQ
+189 
-196 QLALHWRVLSDGKT
+196 
-210 HDFTS
+210 
-215 AEITRTKES
+215 
-224 QELAMHIDRADLDLS
+224 
-239 QDYDNTWT
+239 
-247 LPPLS
+247 
-252 TLSVVEIEK
+252 
-261 HTDRDRPSVS
+261 
-271 IIFSDDL
+271 
-278 DFGQD
+278 
-283 IAGLIT
+283 
-289 ADPPQQLQLNAIG
+289 
-302 KTVSVVGDFQHGQRY
+302 
-317 ALTVHPGVRSRWGIA
+317 
-332 LAQPHTETVVFD
+332 
-344 DIKPRMRFAR
+344 
-354 DGVFLPTSGNR
+354 
-365 KIRFQ
+365 
-370 TVNVSRVHLKI
+370 
-381 EKVFESNL
+381 
-389 GQFLQDQ
+389 
-396 RVDGARDRTR
+396 
-406 GGYMRRVGVTVADTT
+406 
-421 LDIGREKNVWLQHE
+421 
-435 LDLNDLI
+435 
-442 SKDEKGLYLIGL
+442 
-454 TFAAEDMLYGD
+454 
-465 PVEAAEAR
+465 
-473 QQRRRYRGA
+473 
-482 AYWNNPYSRGYVYQH
+482 
-497 GRIYKPVVVSD
+497 
-508 IGLTHQKT
+508 
-516 HDRHLV
+516 
-522 YATHL
+522 
-527 EDARPLS
+527 
-534 GVTVTLRTYQN
+534 
-545 QIVEQKVTDRNGLA
+545 
-559 DFSPVESDVFYI
+559 
-571 EAEKD
+571 
-576 GQRSF
+576 
-581 IKPRDMAWSL
+581 
-591 STFDTG
+591 
-597 GRDPAPDGIR
+597 
-607 AFFYTER
+607 
-614 GVYRPGDDIH
+614 
-624 LSAIVR
+624 VR
-630 NYNHTFPDG
+630 NHKHTFPDG
-639 HPVSLAFYNPLGQR
+639 HPISLAFYNPLGQR

-716 ERDRLL
+716 ERDRVL

-739 KASVDVTLR
+739 KASVDVTLH
-748 SSPPVFPKFK
+748 SSPLVFPKYE

-763 DQAVNFKPI
+763 NQAVQFKPI
-772 TANIFSGALDEEGKA
+772 TTNIFSGALDEEGKA

-802 LSANLRARVLEKGGR
+802 LFANLRARVLEKGGR

-824 VHVDPFEVYVGLR
+824 VHIDPFEVYVGLR

-842 YGFTRINNSLEV
+842 YGFTRTNASLEV
-854 PVVAVTPDGETA
+854 PVVAVTPDGETVS
-866 PGRTLMYR
+866 GRTLMYR

-908 SIISRDRPMP
+908 SIISQDRPVP
-918 VAFTPEKQGEYL
+918 VAFTPEEKGEYL
-930 IEVAD
+930 IEVTD

-996 GGNVVHSR
+996 GGHVVHSR

-1053 PLRVADPDTRLDLT
+1053 PLRVVDPDTRLDLT
-1067 LTAPDELKPEDA
+1067 LTAPDELKPDDSVEV
-1079 FEIVVQTGD
+1079 VVQTGD

-1123 LGLHVSDLFGQ
+1123 LGLQVSDLFGQ

-1184 DQGRAVVSFVMP
+1184 DQGRAVVSFTMP

-1211 NAYGSAEKTVPV
+1211 NAYGSVEKTVPV

-1249 FAMGDSLGSVEVA
+1249 FAMRDSLGSVEVA
-1262 ISTEGLLR
+1262 ISTEGLLN

-1279 AFREAGEEDVLFMC
+1279 AFRESGEEDVLFMC

-1355 SNRARITLH
+1355 SNRARLTLH

-1412 AREIDE
+1412 AREIDD

-1431 LSSGAL
+1431 LPSGAL
-1437 SYWPGRSKPSIWGTL
+1437 SYWPGQSKPSIWGTL
-1452 YAGHFLT
+1452 YAGHFLI

-1556 GGKRWE
+1556 EGKRWE

-1568 LRDRAMILSAM
+1568 LRDRAMILGAM

-1586 EADPLADEIAL
+1586 EADPLVDEIAL

-1608 TSSFALLALGKH
+1608 TSGFALLALGKH
-1620 IRATEGDQPLRLVGS
+1620 IRATEGDQPLRLTGS
-1635 VTLPGGEVVPFDSGS
+1635 VTLPGGEVMPFDSGS
-1650 RFYNVDIEFGFGQ
+1650 RFYNVDIESGFGQ

-1691 DAVAESRSLQLD
+1691 DAVAESHSLELD
-1703 VRWRDDDGFPVYP
+1703 VRWRDENGFRIYP
-1716 DTLKQGATF
+1716 DTLKQGTTF
-1725 WGHFSVKNTSVAH
+1725 WWHFRVKNTSASH
-1738 IREIALT
+1738 IRETALT

-1755 NTRLSGAPMPGWTS
+1755 NTRLSGVPLPGWAS
-1769 NLGLGSETYSDM
+1769 VLGLG
-1781 RDDRVIYF
+1781 R
-1789 FDIAPASNS
+1789 
-1798 QNFVVKLNAVT
+1798 
-1809 AGTFTLSPTLV
+1809 
-1820 EAMYNN
+1820 EA
-1826 EIKAVVPGRTVV
+1826 
-1838 VR
+1838 

>member
-1 MSATMFSQGGQEV
+1 
-14 NMLYRISLFVLLTLF
+14 MLYRISLLVLLTLF

-39 PLSYSLETARMVSHV
+39 PQSYPLETARMVSHV
-54 SGGVLASTDPI
+54 SEGVLTSTDPI

-73 VGKSQVGQ
+73 VGKGQVGQ

-92 SIDGLATWEDVRTLV
+92 SIDGLATWEDARTLV
-107 FKPNAPLVL
+107 FKPNVPLAL

-182 SAVSDAV
+182 LAVSDAV
-189 ALRLGDQ
+189 VLRLGDQ
-196 QLALHWRVLSDGKT
+196 WLALYWRMLSDGKT
-210 HDFTS
+210 YDFTS
-215 AEITRTKES
+215 AEITRTRES
-224 QELAMHIDRADLDLS
+224 QELAMHIDRTDLELS
-239 QDYDNTWT
+239 QDYDNTWSI
-247 LPPLS
+247 PPLS
-252 TLSVVEIEK
+252 AFSVVEIEK
-261 HTDRDRPSVS
+261 QADRDHPSVS

-289 ADPPQQLQLNAIG
+289 ADPPQQLQLNALG
-302 KTVSVVGDFQHGQRY
+302 KTVSVVGDFQHGQSY
-317 ALTVHPGVRSRWGIA
+317 TLTVHPGIRSRWGIA
-332 LAQPHTETVVFD
+332 LAQPYTETVVFD

-370 TVNVSRVHLKI
+370 TVNMSRVHLKI

-389 GQFLQDQ
+389 GQFLQVQ
-396 RVDGARDRTR
+396 GVDGSRDRIR

-454 TFAAEDMLYGD
+454 TFGAEDMLYGD

-482 AYWNNPYSRGYVYQH
+482 AYFNNPYSRGYVYQH

-534 GVTVTLRTYQN
+534 GVTITLRTYQN
-545 QIVEQKVTDRNGLA
+545 QVVEQKVTDRNGLV
-559 DFSPVESDVFYI
+559 DFNPVKSDVFYV

-581 IKPRDMAWSL
+581 IKLGDMAWNL

-630 NYNHTFPDG
+630 NHNHTFPDG

-653 VLTQTNREGK
+653 VLTQTNRKGK
-663 DGFYTFDLSTSADAP
+663 DGFYTFDLSTSVDAP

-710 LDPQLA
+710 LDPELA
-716 ERDRLL
+716 ERDRVL

-727 SAYLFGNPAAGL
+727 STYLFGNPAAGL
-739 KASVDVTLR
+739 KANVDVTLR
-748 SSPPVFPKFK
+748 SSPPVFPKFE

-763 DQAVNFKPI
+763 NQAVQFKPI
-772 TANIFSGALDEEGKA
+772 TANIFTGTLDEEGKA
-787 AVSWELPSLSEAPSR
+787 AVSWQLPSLSEAPSR
-802 LSANLRARVLEKGGR
+802 LSAILRARVLEKGGR

-824 VHVDPFEVYVGLR
+824 VHIDPFEAYVGLQ

-842 YGFTRINNSLEV
+842 YGFTRINTPLEM
-854 PVVAVTPDGETA
+854 PVVAVTPDGEAA

-874 VFHNEN
+874 IFHNEN

-908 SIISRDRPMP
+908 SIISRDRPVP
-918 VAFTPEKQGEYL
+918 IAFTPEKKGEYL

-935 ADGHKASL
+935 AGGHKASL

-963 VLKTDRENYAPGEK
+963 VLKTDRENYAPNEK

-996 GGNVVHSR
+996 GGNVVHSQ
-1004 WHTPRTRNTTQVE
+1004 WHTPSTRNTAQVE

-1038 RQTANDRPLRMYGVV
+1038 RQTVNDRPLRMYGVV
-1053 PLRVADPDTRLDLT
+1053 PLRVVDPNTRLDLT
-1067 LTAPDELKPEDA
+1067 LTAPDELKPDDS
-1079 FEIVVQTGD
+1079 FEVVVQTGD
-1088 GKPAQLT
+1088 GKSAQLT

-1115 RAFFSKLR
+1115 RAFFGKLR
-1123 LGLHVSDLFGQ
+1123 LGLHISDLFGQ

-1249 FAMGDSLGSVEVA
+1249 FAMRDSLGPVDVA
-1262 ISTEGLLR
+1262 ISTEGLLS

-1279 AFREAGEEDVLFMC
+1279 ASQEAGEEDVLFMC
-1293 VVPNAIGDARVAITA
+1293 VVPNAIGDARVEITA

-1330 SADETREIRPGQAVV
+1330 SADETREIRPGDAVV
-1345 LPIPDRGIPG
+1345 LPVPDRGIPG
-1355 SNRARITLH
+1355 SNRARLTLH

-1374 LLWLVRYPYG
+1374 LLWLVQYPYG

-1405 SGKSNEI
+1405 SDKSNEI
-1412 AREIDE
+1412 AREMDE

-1425 RLRRFQ
+1425 RLRRFR

-1437 SYWPGRSKPSIWGTL
+1437 SYWPGRSEPSIWGTL
-1452 YAGHFLT
+1452 YAGHFLI
-1459 EANALGYYVPDDLYE
+1459 EARALGYHVPDDLFE
-1474 NWMQYEQSRALT
+1474 SWVQYEQSRALT

-1512 NLLKESSLR
+1512 NLLKESSLQ

-1529 LLAVAYH
+1529 LLASAYH
-1536 RAGSSAIASEIL
+1536 RAGSSAIANEIL
-1548 KDAGTLAN
+1548 RNAGTLAN
-1556 GGKRWE
+1556 QGKRWE

-1568 LRDRAMILSAM
+1568 LRDRAMILGTM
-1579 IDFQRWG
+1579 VDFQRWG

-1608 TSSFALLALGKH
+1608 TSSFALLALGKY
-1620 IRATEGDQPLRLVGS
+1620 IRATEGDQPLRLMGS
-1635 VTLPGGEVVPFDSGS
+1635 VTLPGGEVVPFDTDS
-1650 RFYNVDIEFGFGQ
+1650 RFYNVDIESGFGQ

-1676 RAFATLEWSGVPLKA
+1676 RAFATLAWSGVPIVA
-1691 DAVAESRSLQLD
+1691 DAVAESRSLQLE
-1703 VRWRDDDGFPVYP
+1703 VRWRDEDGFPVYS

-1725 WGHFSVKNTSVAH
+1725 WVHFSVKNTSAAH

-1755 NTRLSGAPMPGWTS
+1755 NTRLSGAPMPGWS
-1769 NLGLGSETYSDM
+1769 SDLRLGREAYVDM
-1781 RDDRVIYF
+1781 RDDRVTYF
-1789 FDIAPASNS
+1789 FDIAPASYT
-1798 QNFVVKLNAVT
+1798 QNFVVKINAVT
-1809 AGTFTLSPTLV
+1809 VGTFTLPPALV

-1826 EIKAVVPGRTVV
+1826 KIKAVVPGRTVV

>member
-1 MSATMFSQGGQEV
+1 MS
-14 NMLYRISLFVLLTLF
+14 YRISLLAFLTLF

-39 PLSYSLETARMVSHV
+39 PQSYPLETARMVSHV

-107 FKPNAPLVL
+107 FKPNAPLTL

-123 LSMTD
+123 LSMAD

-189 ALRLGDQ
+189 VLRLGDQ

-215 AEITRTKES
+215 AVITRTGES

-239 QDYDNTWT
+239 QDYDNTWS

-252 TLSVVEIEK
+252 ALSVMEIEK
-261 HTDRDRPSVS
+261 HADRDRPSVS

-317 ALTVHPGVRSRWGIA
+317 VLTVHSGVRSRWGVA

-354 DGVFLPTSGNR
+354 DGVFLPSSGNR

-381 EKVFESNL
+381 QKVFESNL

-396 RVDGARDRTR
+396 RVDGSRDRTR
-406 GGYMRRVGVTVADTT
+406 VFSSYQIRRVGVTVADTT
-421 LDIGREKNVWLQHE
+421 LDIGNQKNVWLQHE
-435 LDLNDLI
+435 LDLDNLI
-442 SKDEKGLYLIGL
+442 SKEEKGLYLIGL

-473 QQRRRYRGA
+473 QQRRRYRGTD
-482 AYWNNPYSRGYVYQH
+482 YYNNPYSRGYVYQH

-527 EDARPLS
+527 EDARPLP
-534 GVTVTLRTYQN
+534 GVTITLRTYQN
-545 QIVEQKVTDRNGLA
+545 QIMEQKVTDRNGLA
-559 DFSPVESDVFYI
+559 DFSPVKSDVFYI

-581 IKPRDMAWSL
+581 IKPGDMAWNL

-607 AFFYTER
+607 AFFYAER

-630 NYNHTFPDG
+630 NHNHTFPDG
-639 HPVSLAFYNPLGQR
+639 HPISLAFFNPLGQR

-678 TGNWRAEIDVG
+678 TGNWRAKIDVG

-716 ERDRLL
+716 ERDRVL

-739 KASVDVTLR
+739 KSSVDVTLR
-748 SSPPVFPKFK
+748 SSPPVFPNFK

-763 DQAVNFKPI
+763 NQAVNFKPI
-772 TANIFSGALDEEGKA
+772 TTNIFTGALDEEGKA
-787 AVSWELPSLSEAPSR
+787 AVSWGLPSLNEAPSR

-824 VHVDPFEVYVGLR
+824 VHVDPFDVYVGLR
-837 KPDMD
+837 KPDLD
-842 YGFTRINNSLEV
+842 YGFTRVNASLEV
-854 PVVAVTPDGETA
+854 PVVAVTPDGEA
-866 PGRTLMYR
+866 VPGRTLMYR

-895 FKRDFSTKKIFET
+895 FKRDFSTEKIFET
-908 SIISRDRPMP
+908 SIISRDRPVP

-930 IEVAD
+930 VEVAD
-935 ADGHKASL
+935 ANGHKASL

-949 WGSLPASGRDAGAL
+949 WGSLPASGRVAGAL

-1067 LTAPDELKPEDA
+1067 LTAPDELKPEDS
-1079 FEIVVQTGD
+1079 FEVVVQTGD

-1095 LSVVDEGLL
+1095 LAVVDEGLL

-1115 RAFFSKLR
+1115 RAFFGKLR
-1123 LGLHVSDLFGQ
+1123 LGLHISDLFGQ

-1184 DQGRAVVSFVMP
+1184 DQGRAVVSFTLP

-1211 NAYGSAEKTVPV
+1211 NAYGSVEKTVPV

-1249 FAMGDSLGSVEVA
+1249 FAMRDSLGSVEVA
-1262 ISTEGLLR
+1262 ISTEGLLN

-1279 AFREAGEEDVLFMC
+1279 AFREADEEDILFMC

-1345 LPIPDRGIPG
+1345 LPVPDRGIPG
-1355 SNRARITLH
+1355 SNRARLTLH

-1412 AREIDE
+1412 AREIDD

-1431 LSSGAL
+1431 LPSGAL

-1452 YAGHFLT
+1452 YAGHFLI
-1459 EANALGYYVPDDLYE
+1459 EANALGYHVPDDLFE
-1474 NWMQYEQSRALT
+1474 SWVQYEQSRALT

-1521 DMTDVEKW
+1521 DMADVEKW
-1529 LLAVAYH
+1529 LLASAYR
-1536 RAGSSAIASEIL
+1536 RAGSSAIANEIL
-1548 KDAGTLAN
+1548 RNAGTLAN
-1556 GGKRWE
+1556 RAERWE

-1568 LRDRAMILSAM
+1568 LRDRAMILGAM

-1586 EADPLADEIAL
+1586 EADPLVDEIAL

-1608 TSSFALLALGKH
+1608 TSGFALLALGKH
-1620 IRATEGDQPLRLVGS
+1620 IRATEGDQPLRLTGS
-1635 VTLPGGEVVPFDSGS
+1635 VTLPGGEVMPFDSGS
-1650 RFYNVDIEFGFGQ
+1650 RFYNVDIESGFGQ

-1676 RAFATLEWSGVPLKA
+1676 RAFATLEWSGVPLVA
-1691 DAVAESRSLQLD
+1691 DSVAESHSLELD

-1755 NTRLSGAPMPGWTS
+1755 NTRLSGALMPGWAS
-1769 NLGLGSETYSDM
+1769 NLGLGSEAYFDM
-1781 RDDRVIYF
+1781 RDDRVTYF
-1789 FDIAPASNS
+1789 FDIAPESKT

-1809 AGTFTLSPTLV
+1809 AGTFTLPPTLV

-1826 EIKAVVPGRTVV
+1826 KIKAVVPGRTIVV
-1838 VR
+1838 K

>member
-1 MSATMFSQGGQEV
+1 MS
-14 NMLYRISLFVLLTLF
+14 YRISFLVLLTLF
-29 ACSQKSLEDA
+29 ACSKRSPEDA
-39 PLSYSLETARMVSHV
+39 PQSYPLETARMVSHV
-54 SGGVLASTDPI
+54 SEGVLASTDPI
-65 RVRFVSPV
+65 RVRFVSSV
-73 VGKSQVGQ
+73 IGKSQVGQ

-107 FKPNAPLVL
+107 FKPNAPLTL
-116 RTVYSGE
+116 RTTYSGE
-123 LSMTD
+123 LSMAD

-182 SAVSDAV
+182 AAVSDAV
-189 ALRLGDQ
+189 VLRFGDQ
-196 QLALHWRVLSDGKT
+196 QLALYWRVLSDGKT
-210 HDFTS
+210 YDFTS
-215 AEITRTKES
+215 AEITRTRES
-224 QELAMHIDRADLDLS
+224 QKLTMHIDRADLELS
-239 QDYDNTWT
+239 QDYDNTWSI
-247 LPPLS
+247 PPLS
-252 TLSVVEIEK
+252 AFSVVEIEK
-261 HTDRDRPSVS
+261 HADRDRPSIS

-302 KTVSVVGDFQHGQRY
+302 KTVSVVGDFQHGQSY
-317 ALTVHPGVRSRWGIA
+317 ALTVHPGIRSRWGTV
-332 LAQPHTETVVFD
+332 LAQPYTETVVFD

-354 DGVFLPTSGNR
+354 DGVFLPSSGNR

-381 EKVFESNL
+381 DKVFESNL

-396 RVDGARDRTR
+396 SLDGSRGRTR
-406 GGYMRRVGVTVADTT
+406 VFSSYRIRRVGVTVADTT

-435 LDLNDLI
+435 LDLDDLI

-473 QQRRRYRGA
+473 QQRRRYS
-482 AYWNNPYSRGYVYQH
+482 YNNPYSRVYVYQH

-534 GVTVTLRTYQN
+534 GVAVTLRTYQN
-545 QIVEQKVTDRNGLA
+545 QVVEQKVTDRNGLA
-559 DFSPVESDVFYI
+559 DFSSVKSDVFYV

-581 IKPRDMAWSL
+581 IKSGDMAWNL

-597 GRDPAPDGIR
+597 GQDPAPDGIR

-630 NYNHTFPDG
+630 NHNHTFPDG

-653 VLTQTNREGK
+653 VFTQTNREGK
-663 DGFYTFDLSTSADAP
+663 DGFYTFDLSTSVDAP

-716 ERDRLL
+716 ERDRVL

-739 KASVDVTLR
+739 KANVDVTLR
-748 SSPPVFPKFK
+748 SSPPVFPKFE

-763 DQAVNFKPI
+763 NQAVQFKPI
-772 TANIFSGALDEEGKA
+772 TTNIFKGALDEEGKA
-787 AVSWELPSLSEAPSR
+787 AVSWQLPSLSEAPSR
-802 LSANLRARVLEKGGR
+802 LSAVLRARVLEKGGR

-824 VHVDPFEVYVGLR
+824 VHIDPFEVYVGLQ
-837 KPDMD
+837 KPDLD
-842 YGFTRINNSLEV
+842 YGFTRINTLLEV
-854 PVVAVTPDGETA
+854 PVVAVTPDGEA
-866 PGRTLMYR
+866 ASGRTLMYR
-874 VFHNEN
+874 IFHNED

-895 FKRDFSTKKIFET
+895 FKRDFSTKKILER
-908 SIISRDRPMP
+908 SIISRDRPVP
-918 VAFTPEKQGEYL
+918 VEFTPEEKGEYL

-996 GGNVVHSR
+996 GGNVVHSQ
-1004 WHTPRTRNTTQVE
+1004 WHTPSTRNTAQVE

-1053 PLRVADPDTRLDLT
+1053 PLRVVDPDTRLDLT
-1067 LTAPDELKPEDA
+1067 LTAPDELKPDDS
-1079 FEIVVQTGD
+1079 FEVVVQTGD

-1115 RAFFSKLR
+1115 RAFFGKLR
-1123 LGLHVSDLFGQ
+1123 LGLHISDLFGQ

-1228 VLPTLPRVLRPGD
+1228 VLPTLPRALRPGD

-1249 FAMGDSLGSVEVA
+1249 FAMRDSLGPVDVA
-1262 ISTEGLLR
+1262 ISTEGLLS

-1279 AFREAGEEDVLFMC
+1279 AFQEAGEEDVLFMC
-1293 VVPNAIGDARVAITA
+1293 VVPNAIGDARVEITA
-1308 TAGDVIATHTTDLTI
+1308 TAGDVIATHTTNLTI

-1330 SADETREIRPGQAVV
+1330 SADETREMRPGDAVV
-1345 LPIPDRGIPG
+1345 LPVPDRGIPG
-1355 SNRARITLH
+1355 SNRARLILH

-1396 LYLKDILIV
+1396 LYLKDILIA
-1405 SGKSNEI
+1405 SDKSNEI

-1425 RLRRFQ
+1425 RLRRFR

-1437 SYWPGRSKPSIWGTL
+1437 SYWPGRSEPSIWGTL
-1452 YAGHFLT
+1452 YAGHFLI
-1459 EANALGYYVPDDLYE
+1459 EANALGYYVPDDLFE
-1474 NWMQYEQSRALT
+1474 SWVQYEQSRALT

-1512 NLLKESSLR
+1512 NLLKESSLL

-1529 LLAVAYH
+1529 LLASAYH
-1536 RAGSSAIASEIL
+1536 RAGSSAIANEIL
-1548 KDAGTLAN
+1548 RGAGTLAN
-1556 GGKRWE
+1556 QGKRWE
-1562 HTFGSA
+1562 HTFGSV
-1568 LRDRAMILSAM
+1568 LRDRAMILGAM

-1586 EADPLADEIAL
+1586 DADPLADEIAL

-1608 TSSFALLALGKH
+1608 TNSFALLSLGKH
-1620 IRATEGDQPLRLVGS
+1620 IRATEGDQPLRLTGS

-1650 RFYNVDIEFGFGQ
+1650 RFYNVDIESGFGQ

-1676 RAFATLEWSGVPLKA
+1676 RAFATLEWSGVPLTA
-1691 DAVAESRSLQLD
+1691 DAVAESRSLQLN
-1703 VRWRDDDGFPVYP
+1703 VRWRDDNGFPVYP

-1725 WGHFSVKNTSVAH
+1725 WGHFSVKNTSAAH

-1755 NTRLSGAPMPGWTS
+1755 NTRLSGAPMPGWS
-1769 NLGLGSETYSDM
+1769 SDLRLGREAYADM
-1781 RDDRVIYF
+1781 RDDRVTYF
-1789 FDIAPASNS
+1789 FDIAPASYT

-1809 AGTFTLSPTLV
+1809 VGTFTLPPTLV

-1826 EIKAVVPGRTVV
+1826 KIKAVVPGRTVV

>member
-1 MSATMFSQGGQEV
+1 MS
-14 NMLYRISLFVLLTLF
+14 YRISLLILLALF
-29 ACSQKSLEDA
+29 ACGEKSPEDA
-39 PLSYSLETARMVSHV
+39 PLSYPLETARMVSHV

-73 VGKSQVGQ
+73 IDERQVGQ

-107 FKPNAPLVL
+107 FKPNAPLAL
-116 RTVYSGE
+116 RAVYSGE
-123 LSMTD
+123 LNMAD

-141 QFEVAGRELV
+141 QFEVAGRELI
-151 ALEADF
+151 ALKADV

-189 ALRLGDQ
+189 AVRLGDQ
-196 QLALHWRVLSDGKT
+196 RLALHWRVLSDGKA
-210 HDFTS
+210 HAFTS
-215 AEITRTKES
+215 DEFTRTGQPQK
-224 QELAMHIDRADLDLS
+224 LAMHIDHTDLELS
-239 QDYDNTWT
+239 QDYDNSWFI
-247 LPPLS
+247 PPLYA
-252 TLSVVEIEK
+252 LHVVRIEK
-261 HTDRDRPSVS
+261 HTDRDRPRISVT
-271 IIFSDDL
+271 FSDDL
-278 DFGQD
+278 DFKQD

-289 ADPPQQLQLNAIG
+289 ADPPQQLQLNAHGETI
-302 KTVSVVGDFQHGQRY
+302 SVVGDFLHGQNY
-317 ALTVHPGVRSRWGIA
+317 TLTVHPGIRSRWGNA
-332 LAQPHTETVVFD
+332 LAQPRTETVTFD

-370 TVNVSRVHLKI
+370 TVNVSHVRLKI
-381 EKVFESNL
+381 DKVFESNL

-396 RVDGARDRTR
+396 QVDGSRDRTR
-406 GGYMRRVGVTVADTT
+406 GVSSYRMRRVGVTVADTT
-421 LDIGREKNVWLQHE
+421 LDIGNQKNVWLQHE
-435 LDLNDLI
+435 LDLDNLI

-454 TFAAEDMLYGD
+454 TFEAEDMLYGD
-465 PVEAAEAR
+465 PVEAAEAQR
-473 QQRRRYRGA
+473 QRRQYRGA
-482 AYWNNPYSRGYVYQH
+482 AYYSHPYSRGYVRQH

-527 EDARPLS
+527 ENARPLS

-559 DFSPVESDVFYI
+559 DFRPVESDVFYI

-581 IKPRDMAWSL
+581 VKPGDMAWNL

-597 GRDPAPDGIR
+597 GRDPAPDGVR

-630 NYNHTFPDG
+630 NHNHTFPDG

-663 DGFYTFDLSTSADAP
+663 DGFYTFDLSTSTDAP

-689 SRKFNHRVKVETIV
+689 SRKFNHAIKVETVV

-716 ERDRLL
+716 ERDRVL

-739 KASVDVTLR
+739 KASVDVTLH
-748 SSPPVFPKFK
+748 SSPPVFPKFE

-763 DQAVNFKPI
+763 NQAVQFKPI
-772 TANIFSGALDEEGKA
+772 TTNIFQGALDEEGKA
-787 AVSWELPSLSEAPSR
+787 AVSWQLPSLSEAPSR
-802 LSANLRARVLEKGGR
+802 LSAVLRARVLEKGGR
-817 PNSTARM
+817 PNRTARM
-824 VHVDPFEVYVGLR
+824 VHVNPFEVYVGLR
-837 KPDMD
+837 KPELD
-842 YGFTRINNSLEV
+842 YGFTRINAALEV
-854 PVVAVTPDGETA
+854 PVVAVTPDGEAA
-866 PGRTLMYR
+866 PGRMLTYR

-895 FKRDFSTKKIFET
+895 FKQDFSTKKIFET

-918 VAFTPEKQGEYL
+918 VAFTPEEKGEYL

-949 WGSLPASGRDAGAL
+949 WGSLPASGRDADAL
-963 VLKTDRENYAPGEK
+963 ALKTDRENYAPGES

-996 GGNVVHSR
+996 GGHVVHSR
-1004 WHTPRTRNTTQVE
+1004 GHTPSTRNTAQIE

-1038 RQTANDRPLRMYGVV
+1038 RQTANDRPLRMYGIV
-1053 PLRVADPDTRLDLT
+1053 PLHVVDPNTRLDLT
-1067 LTAPDELKPEDA
+1067 LTAPAELKPEDS
-1079 FEIVVQTGD
+1079 FEVVVQTGD

-1104 DITQFSTPDPW
+1104 DITQFPTPDPW

-1123 LGLHVSDLFGQ
+1123 LRLRVSDLFGQ

-1152 AALAAYRRD
+1152 VAMAAYRRD
-1161 RLPEEQKQRFKS
+1161 RLPEDQKQRFKS

-1184 DQGRAVVSFVMP
+1184 DQGRAVVSFAMP

-1228 VLPTLPRVLRPGD
+1228 VVPTLPRVLRPGD

-1249 FAMGDSLGSVEVA
+1249 FAMRDSLGLVDVA

-1279 AFREAGEEDVLFMC
+1279 AFQEAGDEDVRFMC

-1308 TAGDVIATHTTDLTI
+1308 TAGDVVATHTTDLTI

-1330 SADETREIRPGQAVV
+1330 SADETREMRPGDAVV
-1345 LPIPDRGIPG
+1345 LPVPDRGIPG
-1355 SNRARITLH
+1355 SNRARLTLH
-1364 TRPNMKLGNR
+1364 TRPNMKLDNR
-1374 LLWLVRYPYG
+1374 VLWLVQYPYG

-1396 LYLKDILIV
+1396 LYLKDILIL
-1405 SGKSNEI
+1405 SEKSNAI

-1425 RLRRFQ
+1425 RLRRFR

-1437 SYWPGRSKPSIWGTL
+1437 SYWPGRSEPSIWGTL
-1452 YAGHFLT
+1452 YAGHFLI
-1459 EANALGYYVPDDLYE
+1459 EARALGYHVPDDLFDS
-1474 NWMQYEQSRALT
+1474 WVQYGQSRALT

-1503 ANQPALGAM
+1503 TDQPALGAM

-1529 LLAVAYH
+1529 LLASAYH
-1536 RAGSSAIASEIL
+1536 RAGSSAIADEIL
-1548 KDAGTLAN
+1548 RDAGTLAN
-1556 GGKRWE
+1556 EGKRWE

-1568 LRDRAMILSAM
+1568 LRDRAMILMAM
-1579 IDFQRWG
+1579 IDFQRW
-1586 EADPLADEIAL
+1586 EEVDSLSEEIAL

-1608 TSSFALLALGKH
+1608 TSGFALLSLGKH
-1620 IRATEGDQPLRLVGS
+1620 IRATEGDQPLRLTGS
-1635 VTLPGGEVVPFDSGS
+1635 VTLPSGEVVPFDSGS
-1650 RFYNVDIEFGFGQ
+1650 RFYNVDIESGFGQ
-1663 SVRVQLNPESTVT
+1663 SVRVQLNAESTVT
-1676 RAFATLEWSGVPLKA
+1676 RAFATLAWSGVPLQA
-1691 DAVAESRSLQLD
+1691 DAVAESRNLELD
-1703 VRWRDDDGFPVYP
+1703 VRWRDENGFRIYP
-1716 DTLKQGATF
+1716 DTLKQGTTF
-1725 WGHFSVKNTSVAH
+1725 WWHFRVRNTSAAYL
-1738 IREIALT
+1738 REMALT

-1755 NTRLSGAPMPGWTS
+1755 NTRLSGASLPGWAS
-1769 NLGLGSETYSDM
+1769 DLRLGP
-1781 RDDRVIYF
+1781 RDVFRYPRRPRDLFFRHYTRGAGIHARLCRKAQCGYGGHIYL
-1789 FDIAPASNS
+1789 AAY
-1798 QNFVVKLNAVT
+1798 
-1809 AGTFTLSPTLV
+1809 AG
-1820 EAMYNN
+1820 
-1826 EIKAVVPGRTVV
+1826 
-1838 VR
+1838 